1 MRNSIP
7 LAVFSCFTIFMSNA
21 QAIKTQNS
29 LINFEVS
36 NMALNTVKGTFNG
49 MEGTVLL
56 DENNLGISKI
66 EACID
71 ATTIN
76 TNNEKRD
83 KHLREAD
90 FFDTDK
96 FPTICFSSTSIK
108 KTSKGYVAKG
118 KLTMHGITKD
128 VEIPLTYTNKT
139 VKGNFSLK
147 RRDYKIGEDTGT
159 FMVGNK
165 IEITIQAQIN

>member
-1 MRNSIP
+1 MRNWITTT
-7 LAVFSCFTIFMSNA
+7 VFSCLPIFTLVA
-21 QAIKTQNS
+21 QNIDTKNS
-29 LINFEVS
+29 LIRFEVS
-36 NMALNTVKGTFNG
+36 NMLLNTVDGTFKG

-71 ATTIN
+71 AATID
-76 TNNEKRD
+76 TDNEERD
-83 KHLREAD
+83 DHLRNAD
-90 FFDTDK
+90 FFDTDR
-96 FPTICFSSTSIK
+96 FPTICFNSTSIS
-108 KTSKGYVAKG
+108 KTSNGFLVGG
-118 KLTMHGITKD
+118 KLTMHGVTKD
-128 VEIPLTYTNKT
+128 VEIPLTYADKT
-139 VKGNFSLK
+139 VKGTFTLK